1 LALLTIVRLFYFQ
14 LTIREDSEKKQR
26 QVEEEELREKTP
38 EPKVEPL
45 DKLSPRSNDRNGS
58 SPEGE

>member
-1 LALLTIVRLFYFQ
+1 MKIVRLFYCQ
-14 LTIREDSEKKQR
+14 LKIREDLEKKQR
-26 QVEEEELREKTP
+26 QVEEEKLREKTP

-58 SPEGE
+58 SAEGE